1 MIRFEHLSKTFQTK
15 DGAFE
20 ALKDVSFEIE
30 KGDIYG
36 VIGYNGAGKSTLI
49 RMVNALERPTSGKIF
64 VEDKDIGSLSAKELR
79 SLRKGIGM
87 IFQQFNLLESKTIYD
102 NVAIALK
109 LNGTPKKDIET
120 RVNELLE
127 FVELSDKKSYYPGQ
141 LSGGQKQRVGI
152 ARALANNP
160 SILLC
165 DEATSALDPKTTD
178 SILDLLK
185 KINETLHIT
194 IVIITH
200 EMNVIQ
206 KICNK
211 VAVMDFGKVVET
223 GSVIQVFSD
232 PQSDIAKR
240 FVGNLIHD
248 VIPEPLVESIRRETR
263 NSRLLRIKLENTD
276 STEPLLWDINRRFE
290 VETNIL
296 YSTINVIQGIVVG
309 IMLVLFIG
317 SDEEIKKPSAT
328 FSNQTK
334 NIRRLYYHDSAVF
347 RHFSGQTHQGR
358 LGNPVYGRFFPDYRF
373 HRRIFIAIVLW
384 LTRKG
389 GLKENPLLY
398 TILNGFINIIRS
410 TPFIILLVCV
420 MPFTKIIVGT
430 RIGTRAAI
438 VPLVIYTAPFLARL
452 LETSLLEVGGGII
465 EAAQS
470 MGATTFQIIVHF
482 VLPEAFASVILALTT
497 GTIAL
502 IGATAMAGYIGGG
515 GIGNI
520 ALTYGYQTFNFPLM
534 FATVFIL
541 IAFVWIIQSLGN
553 RLSQKRRTHQ

>member
-36 VIGYNGAGKSTLI
+36 VIGYSGAGKSTLI

-127 FVELSDKKSYYPGQ
+127 FVELSDKKSSYPGQ

-232 PQSDIAKR
+232 PKSDIAKR

-317 SDEEIKKPSAT
+317 SDEEIKKAERYILE
-328 FSNQTK
+328 SNEE
-334 NIRRLYYHDSAVF
+334 Y
-347 RHFSGQTHQGR
+347 
-358 LGNPVYGRFFPDYRF
+358 
-373 HRRIFIAIVLW
+373 
-384 LTRKG
+384 
-389 GLKENPLLY
+389 KE
-398 TILNGFINIIRS
+398 
-410 TPFIILLVCV
+410 V
-420 MPFTKIIVGT
+420 
-430 RIGTRAAI
+430 
-438 VPLVIYTAPFLARL
+438 
-452 LETSLLEVGGGII
+452 
-465 EAAQS
+465 
-470 MGATTFQIIVHF
+470 
-482 VLPEAFASVILALTT
+482 VLP
-497 GTIAL
+497 
-502 IGATAMAGYIGGG
+502 
-515 GIGNI
+515 
-520 ALTYGYQTFNFPLM
+520 
-534 FATVFIL
+534 
-541 IAFVWIIQSLGN
+541 
-553 RLSQKRRTHQ
+553 

>member
-36 VIGYNGAGKSTLI
+36 VIGYSGAGKSTLI

-127 FVELSDKKSYYPGQ
+127 FVALSDKKSYYPGQ

-178 SILDLLK
+178 SILNLLK

-296 YSTINVIQGIVVG
+296 YSTINDIQGIVVG

-317 SDEEIKKPSAT
+317 SDEEIKKAERYILE
-328 FSNQTK
+328 SNEE
-334 NIRRLYYHDSAVF
+334 Y
-347 RHFSGQTHQGR
+347 
-358 LGNPVYGRFFPDYRF
+358 
-373 HRRIFIAIVLW
+373 
-384 LTRKG
+384 
-389 GLKENPLLY
+389 KE
-398 TILNGFINIIRS
+398 
-410 TPFIILLVCV
+410 V
-420 MPFTKIIVGT
+420 
-430 RIGTRAAI
+430 
-438 VPLVIYTAPFLARL
+438 
-452 LETSLLEVGGGII
+452 
-465 EAAQS
+465 
-470 MGATTFQIIVHF
+470 
-482 VLPEAFASVILALTT
+482 VLP
-497 GTIAL
+497 
-502 IGATAMAGYIGGG
+502 
-515 GIGNI
+515 
-520 ALTYGYQTFNFPLM
+520 
-534 FATVFIL
+534 
-541 IAFVWIIQSLGN
+541 
-553 RLSQKRRTHQ
+553 

>member
-36 VIGYNGAGKSTLI
+36 VIGYSGAGKSTLI

-109 LNGTPKKDIET
+109 LNGTPKKDIEA

-276 STEPLLWDINRRFE
+276 STEPLLWDINRRLKPTF
-290 VETNIL
+290 
-296 YSTINVIQGIVVG
+296 STPPSTS
-309 IMLVLFIG
+309 FRA
-317 SDEEIKKPSAT
+317 SSSASCSSSSSEATRKSKKPSAT

-347 RHFSGQTHQGR
+347 RHFAGQTHQGR

-373 HRRIFIAIVLW
+373 HRRIFHRHCLMADPQ
-384 LTRKG
+384 R
-389 GLKENPLLY
+389 
-398 TILNGFINIIRS
+398 
-410 TPFIILLVCV
+410 
-420 MPFTKIIVGT
+420 
-430 RIGTRAAI
+430 RAQGK
-438 VPLVIYTAPFLARL
+438 
-452 LETSLLEVGGGII
+452 S
-465 EAAQS
+465 
-470 MGATTFQIIVHF
+470 
-482 VLPEAFASVILALTT
+482 
-497 GTIAL
+497 IAL
-502 IGATAMAGYIGGG
+502 HDFKRFHQHHPKHTVYHPSGMCNALYENHRRHPDRYQGGYRAISYLYRP
-515 GIGNI
+515 IFSK
-520 ALTYGYQTFNFPLM
+520 T
-534 FATVFIL
+534 
-541 IAFVWIIQSLGN
+541 S
-553 RLSQKRRTHQ
+553 

>member
-1 MIRFEHLSKTFQTK
+1 MIRFEHVSKTFQTK
-15 DGAFE
+15 NGPFD

-36 VIGYNGAGKSTLI
+36 VIGYSGAGKSTLI
-49 RMVNALERPTSGKIF
+49 RMVNALETPTSGNVW
-64 VEDKDIGSLSAKELR
+64 VEGKDIGTLNQKELR
-79 SLRKGIGM
+79 NLRKGIGM

-109 LNGTPKKDIET
+109 LNGISKKDIEK
-120 RVNELLE
+120 RVTELLD
-127 FVELSDKKSYYPGQ
+127 FVELSDKKYSYPGQ

-178 SILDLLK
+178 SILELLK
-185 KINETLHIT
+185 KINEMLHIT

-211 VAVMDFGKVVET
+211 VAVMDYGQVVET
-223 GSVIQVFSD
+223 GSVIQVFSN

-240 FVGNLIHD
+240 FVGNLIRD

-276 STEPLLWDINRRFE
+276 STEPLLWEINRRFE

-317 SDEEIKKPSAT
+317 TDEEIEKAE
-328 FSNQTK
+328 Q
-334 NIRRLYYHDSAVF
+334 Y
-347 RHFSGQTHQGR
+347 
-358 LGNPVYGRFFPDYRF
+358 
-373 HRRIFIAIVLW
+373 
-384 LTRKG
+384 
-389 GLKENPLLY
+389 
-398 TILNGFINIIRS
+398 ILES
-410 TPFIILLVCV
+410 TEE
-420 MPFTKIIVGT
+420 
-430 RIGTRAAI
+430 
-438 VPLVIYTAPFLARL
+438 YW
-452 LETSLLEVGGGII
+452 EV
-465 EAAQS
+465 
-470 MGATTFQIIVHF
+470 T
-482 VLPEAFASVILALTT
+482 LP
-497 GTIAL
+497 
-502 IGATAMAGYIGGG
+502 
-515 GIGNI
+515 
-520 ALTYGYQTFNFPLM
+520 
-534 FATVFIL
+534 
-541 IAFVWIIQSLGN
+541 
-553 RLSQKRRTHQ
+553 

>member
-36 VIGYNGAGKSTLI
+36 VIGYSGAGKSTLI

-127 FVELSDKKSYYPGQ
+127 FVKLSDKKSYYPGQ

-317 SDEEIKKPSAT
+317 SDEEIKKAERYILE
-328 FSNQTK
+328 SNEE
-334 NIRRLYYHDSAVF
+334 Y
-347 RHFSGQTHQGR
+347 
-358 LGNPVYGRFFPDYRF
+358 
-373 HRRIFIAIVLW
+373 
-384 LTRKG
+384 
-389 GLKENPLLY
+389 KE
-398 TILNGFINIIRS
+398 
-410 TPFIILLVCV
+410 V
-420 MPFTKIIVGT
+420 
-430 RIGTRAAI
+430 
-438 VPLVIYTAPFLARL
+438 
-452 LETSLLEVGGGII
+452 
-465 EAAQS
+465 
-470 MGATTFQIIVHF
+470 
-482 VLPEAFASVILALTT
+482 VLP
-497 GTIAL
+497 
-502 IGATAMAGYIGGG
+502 
-515 GIGNI
+515 
-520 ALTYGYQTFNFPLM
+520 
-534 FATVFIL
+534 
-541 IAFVWIIQSLGN
+541 
-553 RLSQKRRTHQ
+553 

>member
-36 VIGYNGAGKSTLI
+36 VIGYSGAGKSTLI

-109 LNGTPKKDIET
+109 LNGTPKKDIEA

-211 VAVMDFGKVVET
+211 V
-223 GSVIQVFSD
+223 
-232 PQSDIAKR
+232 
-240 FVGNLIHD
+240 

-317 SDEEIKKPSAT
+317 SDEEIKKAERYILE
-328 FSNQTK
+328 SNEE
-334 NIRRLYYHDSAVF
+334 Y
-347 RHFSGQTHQGR
+347 
-358 LGNPVYGRFFPDYRF
+358 
-373 HRRIFIAIVLW
+373 
-384 LTRKG
+384 
-389 GLKENPLLY
+389 KE
-398 TILNGFINIIRS
+398 
-410 TPFIILLVCV
+410 V
-420 MPFTKIIVGT
+420 
-430 RIGTRAAI
+430 
-438 VPLVIYTAPFLARL
+438 
-452 LETSLLEVGGGII
+452 
-465 EAAQS
+465 
-470 MGATTFQIIVHF
+470 
-482 VLPEAFASVILALTT
+482 VLP
-497 GTIAL
+497 
-502 IGATAMAGYIGGG
+502 
-515 GIGNI
+515 
-520 ALTYGYQTFNFPLM
+520 
-534 FATVFIL
+534 
-541 IAFVWIIQSLGN
+541 
-553 RLSQKRRTHQ
+553 

>member
-1 MIRFEHLSKTFQTK
+1 MIRFEHVSKTFQTK
-15 DGAFE
+15 NGPFD

-36 VIGYNGAGKSTLI
+36 VIGYSGAGKSTLI
-49 RMVNALERPTSGKIF
+49 RMVNALETPTSGNVW
-64 VEDKDIGSLSAKELR
+64 VEEKDIGTLNQKELR
-79 SLRKGIGM
+79 NLRKGIGM

-109 LNGTPKKDIET
+109 LNGVSKKDIEK
-120 RVNELLE
+120 RVTELLD
-127 FVELSDKKSYYPGQ
+127 FVELSDKKYSYPGQ

-178 SILDLLK
+178 SILELLK
-185 KINETLHIT
+185 KINEMLHIT

-211 VAVMDFGKVVET
+211 VAVMDYGQVVET

-232 PQSDIAKR
+232 PRSDIARR
-240 FVGNLIHD
+240 FVGNLIRD

-276 STEPLLWDINRRFE
+276 STEPLLWEINRRFE

-317 SDEEIKKPSAT
+317 TDEEIEKAEQYILKS
-328 FSNQTK
+328 K
-334 NIRRLYYHDSAVF
+334 EE
-347 RHFSGQTHQGR
+347 
-358 LGNPVYGRFFPDYRF
+358 YR
-373 HRRIFIAIVLW
+373 
-384 LTRKG
+384 
-389 GLKENPLLY
+389 
-398 TILNGFINIIRS
+398 
-410 TPFIILLVCV
+410 
-420 MPFTKIIVGT
+420 
-430 RIGTRAAI
+430 
-438 VPLVIYTAPFLARL
+438 
-452 LETSLLEVGGGII
+452 EV
-465 EAAQS
+465 
-470 MGATTFQIIVHF
+470 T
-482 VLPEAFASVILALTT
+482 LP
-497 GTIAL
+497 
-502 IGATAMAGYIGGG
+502 
-515 GIGNI
+515 
-520 ALTYGYQTFNFPLM
+520 
-534 FATVFIL
+534 
-541 IAFVWIIQSLGN
+541 
-553 RLSQKRRTHQ
+553 

>member
-1 MIRFEHLSKTFQTK
+1 MIELKHITQEYDTA
-15 DGAFE
+15 DGKGKFFAC
-20 ALKDVSFEIE
+20 KDVNVHV
-30 KGDIYG
+30 KPGDIFG
-36 VIGYNGAGKSTLI
+36 IIGRSGAGKSTLVRCI
-49 RMVNALERPTSGKIF
+49 NLLNRPTSGSVI
-64 VEDKDIGSLSAKELR
+64 VDGKDLTKMPDSELR
-79 SLRKGIGM
+79 EERRSIGM
-87 IFQQFNLLESKTIYD
+87 IFQHFNLLSSRTVYG
-102 NVAIALK
+102 NVALPLELA
-109 LNGTPKKDIET
+109 GMPKDKIREKVMPLIELVGLSEH
-120 RVNELLE
+120 VN
-127 FVELSDKKSYYPGQ
+127 KYPSQ

-248 VIPEPLVESIRRETR
+248 VIPEPLVESIRQETR

-317 SDEEIKKPSAT
+317 SDEEIKKSRALH
-328 FSNQTK
+328 SRIK
-334 NIRRLYYHDSAVF
+334 
-347 RHFSGQTHQGR
+347 
-358 LGNPVYGRFFPDYRF
+358 
-373 HRRIFIAIVLW
+373 RRI
-384 LTRKG
+384 
-389 GLKENPLLY
+389 
-398 TILNGFINIIRS
+398 
-410 TPFIILLVCV
+410 
-420 MPFTKIIVGT
+420 
-430 RIGTRAAI
+430 
-438 VPLVIYTAPFLARL
+438 
-452 LETSLLEVGGGII
+452 
-465 EAAQS
+465 
-470 MGATTFQIIVHF
+470 
-482 VLPEAFASVILALTT
+482 
-497 GTIAL
+497 
-502 IGATAMAGYIGGG
+502 
-515 GIGNI
+515 
-520 ALTYGYQTFNFPLM
+520 
-534 FATVFIL
+534 
-541 IAFVWIIQSLGN
+541 
-553 RLSQKRRTHQ
+553 

>member
-1 MIRFEHLSKTFQTK
+1 MIRFEHVSKTFQTK
-15 DGAFE
+15 NGPFD

-36 VIGYNGAGKSTLI
+36 VIGYSGAGKSTLI
-49 RMVNALERPTSGKIF
+49 RMVNALETPTSGNVW
-64 VEDKDIGSLSAKELR
+64 VEGKDIGTLNQKELR
-79 SLRKGIGM
+79 NLRKGIGM

-109 LNGTPKKDIET
+109 LNGISKKDIEK
-120 RVNELLE
+120 RVTELLD
-127 FVELSDKKSYYPGQ
+127 FVELSDKKYSYPGQ

-178 SILDLLK
+178 SILELLK
-185 KINETLHIT
+185 KINEMLHIT

-211 VAVMDFGKVVET
+211 VAVMDYGQVVET

-232 PQSDIAKR
+232 PRSDIARR
-240 FVGNLIHD
+240 FVGNLIRD

-276 STEPLLWDINRRFE
+276 STEPLLWEINRRFE

-317 SDEEIKKPSAT
+317 TDEEIEKAEQYILESKEE
-328 FSNQTK
+328 
-334 NIRRLYYHDSAVF
+334 
-347 RHFSGQTHQGR
+347 
-358 LGNPVYGRFFPDYRF
+358 YR
-373 HRRIFIAIVLW
+373 
-384 LTRKG
+384 
-389 GLKENPLLY
+389 
-398 TILNGFINIIRS
+398 
-410 TPFIILLVCV
+410 
-420 MPFTKIIVGT
+420 
-430 RIGTRAAI
+430 
-438 VPLVIYTAPFLARL
+438 
-452 LETSLLEVGGGII
+452 EV
-465 EAAQS
+465 
-470 MGATTFQIIVHF
+470 T
-482 VLPEAFASVILALTT
+482 LP
-497 GTIAL
+497 
-502 IGATAMAGYIGGG
+502 
-515 GIGNI
+515 
-520 ALTYGYQTFNFPLM
+520 
-534 FATVFIL
+534 
-541 IAFVWIIQSLGN
+541 
-553 RLSQKRRTHQ
+553 